1 MPTSYL
7 TNLPP
12 GICILT
18 ESGDLGVLEA
28 GYGLRTS
35 AALTQALA
43 GHIRGFLDA
52 YRTDPHAGERRVAI
66 VHYTA
71 GSHPWAS
78 ATLSFE
84 DQVVRALYP
93 AGGRVRGGLT
103 SFQQRQRHR
112 SLYRGMELMLEYR
125 RESRPDTPVY
135 CPVLYAVPTGLADR
149 AASLGRALLPE
160 ESEDRVMD
168 VLNLATLGEHR
179 THDSPAIRT
188 LNTLL
193 QRLLINKQLRCESS
207 YELMERSFE
216 PGDTVPV
223 PEPVLGDVPDWQL
236 MDEVTLPQVDLYRPH
251 ESERVDRIECW
262 LRIPHTPVK
271 PERLREF
278 VQFREMD
285 EPTLNEL
292 AARSLLYSAPGGA
305 HLLDNDVS
313 DAWNLYLLDGSIML
327 TAADGATLRVDGGS
341 HQARYPISFL
351 KPRKY
356 RVDGL
361 SPINFL
367 WIHDM
372 LLAAVNAPEPNTT
385 E

>member
-1 MPTSYL
+1 
-7 TNLPP
+7 
-12 GICILT
+12 
-18 ESGDLGVLEA
+18 
-28 GYGLRTS
+28 
-35 AALTQALA
+35 
-43 GHIRGFLDA
+43 
-52 YRTDPHAGERRVAI
+52 
-66 VHYTA
+66 
-71 GSHPWAS
+71 
-78 ATLSFE
+78 
-84 DQVVRALYP
+84 
-93 AGGRVRGGLT
+93 
-103 SFQQRQRHR
+103 
-112 SLYRGMELMLEYR
+112 
-125 RESRPDTPVY
+125 
-135 CPVLYAVPTGLADR
+135 
-149 AASLGRALLPE
+149 
-160 ESEDRVMD
+160 
-168 VLNLATLGEHR
+168 
-179 THDSPAIRT
+179 
-188 LNTLL
+188 
-193 QRLLINKQLRCESS
+193 
-207 YELMERSFE
+207 
-216 PGDTVPV
+216 
-223 PEPVLGDVPDWQL
+223 
-236 MDEVTLPQVDLYRPH
+236 
-251 ESERVDRIECW
+251 VDRIECW

-327 TAADGATLRVDGGS
+327 TAADGVTLRVDGGS

-356 RVDGL
+356 RVDAL